1 MAQVFSDQQNQQ
13 YQLLNVVMYKSTIQQ
28 KNKFRENFQ
37 ELGGHDI
44 PWEMYY
50 SGVPTCQHVRGWEM
64 KQLIYPIGS
73 MYGISTYIE
82 LILMANLGKYTSA
95 MDPS

>member
-1 MAQVFSDQQNQQ
+1 
-13 YQLLNVVMYKSTIQQ
+13 
-28 KNKFRENFQ
+28 
-37 ELGGHDI
+37 
-44 PWEMYY
+44 
-50 SGVPTCQHVRGWEM
+50 M